1 MSSPATVSSQQGM
14 AVEVVGL
21 IYFLLQD
28 PRAVFPPERLVVV
41 TARIP
46 RIPVMLKLLGEK
58 LCIGKFLAEVMSLAF
73 EMLLSRG
80 FLH

>member
-41 TARIP
+41 TERIP
-46 RIPVMLKLLGEK
+46 RIPVMLELLGEK
-58 LCIGKFLAEVMSLAF
+58 LCAGHSLAEVMSLAF